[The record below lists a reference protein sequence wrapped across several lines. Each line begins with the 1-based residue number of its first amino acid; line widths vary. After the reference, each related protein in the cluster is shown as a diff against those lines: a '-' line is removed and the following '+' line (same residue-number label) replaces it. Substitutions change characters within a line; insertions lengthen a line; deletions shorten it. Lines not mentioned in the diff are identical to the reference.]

1 MSIKKKMGTGILAGA
16 LGLSLVGGGT
26 WAAFND
32 VETTSNTF
40 AAGTLDLVV
49 GNDTTMDFVISNLK
63 PGDYFTKKLVLT
75 NNGSLDINQI
85 KLHALTQPGWENKDI
100 IGLGSKITTEAN
112 AGLNTQDD
120 FLKQFKVIITKLGAT
135 TTDNVV
141 VYDGRLNALVGTSAI
156 EELTETND
164 TTVGLASGG
173 TSTYDVYVE
182 FVKDD
187 ALFSGTRLHK
197 QNKYQGEMSN
207 LKFVFEATQMPGADR
222 TSND

>member
-49 GNDTTMDFVISNLK
+49 GDDTTMDFVISNLK
-63 PGDYFTKKLVLT
+63 PGDYFNKKLVLT

-85 KLHALTQPGWENKDI
+85 KLHALTQTGWENKDI
-100 IGLGSKITTEAN
+100 IGLGSKITTVAN
-112 AGLNTQDD
+112 AGLNTEDD
-120 FLKQFKVIITKLGAT
+120 FLKQFNVKITKLGAT
-135 TTDNVV
+135 ATDNVV

-164 TTVGLASGG
+164 TTIGLASGG
-173 TSTYDVYVE
+173 TSTYDIHVE
-182 FVKDD
+182 FVEDD
-187 ALFSGTRLHK
+187 ELFSGTRLHT
-197 QNKYQGEMSN
+197 QNKYQGEKSN